1 VVVVPQTAVS
11 FNPYGNSVYVVVEAP
26 KEVAEAKPAMEGMPV
41 ATHVVKQRFVTTGP
55 TRGDLVGITDGLQ
68 AGDVVVTSGLLR
80 LRNDAGVTINNKVQP
95 AAQDK
100 PEPENR

>member
-1 VVVVPQTAVS
+1 MASGTSSSSASTDPPHQRRTPGAE
-11 FNPYGNSVYVVVEAP
+11 PAP
-26 KEVAEAKPAMEGMPV
+26 EGMPQ

-55 TRGDLVGITDGLQ
+55 TRGDLVGITDGLKP
-68 AGDVVVTSGLLR
+68 GEVVVTSGLLR

-95 AAQDK
+95 AAQAK